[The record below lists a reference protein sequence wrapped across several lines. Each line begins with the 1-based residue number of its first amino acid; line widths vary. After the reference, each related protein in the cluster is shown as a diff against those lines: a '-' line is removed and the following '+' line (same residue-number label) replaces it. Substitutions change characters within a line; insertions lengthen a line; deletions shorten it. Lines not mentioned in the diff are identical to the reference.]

1 MTEASEASEA
11 RRGAEQSEGMHRVL
25 SIDIGTAN
33 LACCMV
39 DGQRILAWE
48 ILSLDGTDPKRV
60 VDAFDARFSA
70 FASADLVVI
79 ERQSAIN
86 GSMRMMQAYVH
97 MYFVMRGKEVRIVAT
112 KNAFLAVSNGGGKA
126 GYRARKKAAVEY
138 ALEFVRRTAE
148 MQHEHLVTAF
158 LAAKKKDD
166 LADALVQALAALS

>member
-1 MTEASEASEA
+1 M
-11 RRGAEQSEGMHRVL
+11 RVL
-25 SIDIGTAN
+25 SIDIGSAN

-39 DGQRILAWE
+39 DGKAEGSGETRAILAWE
-48 ILSLDGTDPKRV
+48 MLSIGGTDPKRV
-60 VDAFDARFSA
+60 ADAFDARFTA

-79 ERQSAIN
+79 ERQSMIN

-112 KNAFLAVSNGGGKA
+112 KNAFLGVSNRGGKA

-138 ALEFVRRTAE
+138 ALEFVKT
-148 MQHEHLVTAF
+148 QHGAAGPLVTAF

-166 LADALVQALAALS
+166 LADALVQALAALAALDRLTD